1 MSTLTRLRSVCC
13 QNFSTFPLDIKSL
26 HFVYATSKITTKFCF
41 LDSFY
46 LLMSNCIFQIVCLL
60 HQISSN
66 SCLREIMQRERFTT
80 EPETRSWN
88 NFIGQIICCDKT
100 NAETGLVQPSIIRNT
115 FFPFLYRVFRV
126 VYRNYETLFQRFF
139 FLSQNKSFRQSFA
152 IDTRKKRGAQVPVV
166 LYILS
171 QQKIFTLYLIIWK
184 KYILIY
190 RQVPV
195 GRE

>member
-1 MSTLTRLRSVCC
+1 M
-13 QNFSTFPLDIKSL
+13 
-26 HFVYATSKITTKFCF
+26 YATSKITTKFCF

-126 VYRNYETLFQRFF
+126 VYRNYETLFQRFL

>member
-1 MSTLTRLRSVCC
+1 MYV
-13 QNFSTFPLDIKSL
+13 
-26 HFVYATSKITTKFCF
+26 TSKITTKFCF

>member
-1 MSTLTRLRSVCC
+1 M
-13 QNFSTFPLDIKSL
+13 
-26 HFVYATSKITTKFCF
+26 YATSKITTKFCF

-115 FFPFLYRVFRV
+115 FSPSFIVFLEWCTEITKPYFKD
-126 VYRNYETLFQRFF
+126 FF
-139 FLSQNKSFRQSFA
+139 FLSQNNSFRQSFA

>member
-1 MSTLTRLRSVCC
+1 MYV
-13 QNFSTFPLDIKSL
+13 
-26 HFVYATSKITTKFCF
+26 TSKITTKFCF

-88 NFIGQIICCDKT
+88 NFIGQIIVVIKQMLKPDLS
-100 NAETGLVQPSIIRNT
+100 NLLLFAIHFPPS
-115 FFPFLYRVFRV
+115 FV

-152 IDTRKKRGAQVPVV
+152 IDTRKKRGAQVPA
-166 LYILS
+166 LYI
-171 QQKIFTLYLIIWK
+171 FCHNK
-184 KYILIY
+184 KYL
-190 RQVPV
+190 PST
-195 GRE
+195 

>member
-1 MSTLTRLRSVCC
+1 MHIIFQYIGKADVYSDKLSEQVTNQVVLYWSLRSVCC

-88 NFIGQIICCDKT
+88 NFIGQIIVVIKQMLKPDLS
-100 NAETGLVQPSIIRNT
+100 NLLLFAIY
-115 FFPFLYRVFRV
+115 FFPSFIVFLEWCTEITKPY
-126 VYRNYETLFQRFF
+126 YKDFF
-139 FLSQNKSFRQSFA
+139 SFLKINPSDNPSQ
-152 IDTRKKRGAQVPVV
+152 
-166 LYILS
+166 
-171 QQKIFTLYLIIWK
+171 
-184 KYILIY
+184 
-190 RQVPV
+190 
-195 GRE
+195 

>member
-1 MSTLTRLRSVCC
+1 MYV
-13 QNFSTFPLDIKSL
+13 
-26 HFVYATSKITTKFCF
+26 TSKITTKFCF

-80 EPETRSWN
+80 EPETLSWN
-88 NFIGQIICCDKT
+88 NFIGQIIVVIKQMLKPDLSNLLLFAIHFSPSFIVFLEWCT
-100 NAETGLVQPSIIRNT
+100 ETTKPY
-115 FFPFLYRVFRV
+115 FKD
-126 VYRNYETLFQRFF
+126 FF

>member
-1 MSTLTRLRSVCC
+1 M
-13 QNFSTFPLDIKSL
+13 
-26 HFVYATSKITTKFCF
+26 YATSKITTKFCF

>member
-1 MSTLTRLRSVCC
+1 
-13 QNFSTFPLDIKSL
+13 
-26 HFVYATSKITTKFCF
+26 
-41 LDSFY
+41 
-46 LLMSNCIFQIVCLL
+46 MSNCIFQIVCLL

-139 FLSQNKSFRQSFA
+139 FLSQNKSFA

-184 KYILIY
+184 KIYTYISSGACGEGE
-190 RQVPV
+190 
-195 GRE
+195 GRESRLPTLSEFLNISKLLRNIPWLWLHL

>member
-1 MSTLTRLRSVCC
+1 M
-13 QNFSTFPLDIKSL
+13 
-26 HFVYATSKITTKFCF
+26 YATSKITTKICF

-88 NFIGQIICCDKT
+88 NFIGQIIVVIKQMLEPDLS
-100 NAETGLVQPSIIRNT
+100 NLLLFAIH
-115 FFPFLYRVFRV
+115 FFHFLYRVFRV

-139 FLSQNKSFRQSFA
+139 FLSQNKSFRHSFA

-195 GRE
+195 GREKVGSPDYQPCQNF

>member
-1 MSTLTRLRSVCC
+1 MNGLQRNRKHV
-13 QNFSTFPLDIKSL
+13 
-26 HFVYATSKITTKFCF
+26 
-41 LDSFY
+41 
-46 LLMSNCIFQIVCLL
+46 
-60 HQISSN
+60 
-66 SCLREIMQRERFTT
+66 REII
-80 EPETRSWN
+80 S
-88 NFIGQIICCDKT
+88 
-100 NAETGLVQPSIIRNT
+100 LVKLFVVIKQMLKPDLSNLLLFAIHFSPS
-115 FFPFLYRVFRV
+115 FM

-171 QQKIFTLYLIIWK
+171 QQKIFTFYHRGGYDAPVPLPNNMK
-184 KYILIY
+184 KYILVY